1 MTRTKRLSESNL
13 IIIDDLM
20 FMAMDN
26 REANLYFLINNLYV
40 KSLIII
46 TSNKSP
52 TQTSHLS

>member
-1 MTRTKRLSESNL
+1 
-13 IIIDDLM
+13 
-20 FMAMDN
+20 MDN